1 VSANQSLIL
10 ERDKRRYRGSRQRPD
25 LSQRRDGFLEAT
37 LPPEDVPHALGD
49 VAIARPCLPRRRELC
64 ERPIVVEVT
73 PVVEVTKR
81 GAHFRAVRLQGDGP
95 VDALMKAIDAAIG
108 TTGVLLEYSVGAVTS
123 GKDAL
128 GEARVVCEIDGRT
141 YTGLGVSTDV
151 LEASAIAYI
160 RAVNASRK
168 VEEGERVA
176 GGV

>member
-1 VSANQSLIL
+1 MDSLWLAHDAVVDWLANGWLGWSWWPMLLFTLATTHVTIAA
-10 ERDKRRYRGSRQRPD
+10 G
-25 LSQRRDGFLEAT
+25 DGATLTAEAT
-37 LPPEDVPHALGD
+37 
-49 VAIARPCLPRRRELC
+49 
-64 ERPIVVEVT
+64 
-73 PVVEVTKR
+73 
-81 GAHFRAVRLQGDGP
+81 GDGP

-108 TTGVLLEYSVGAVTS
+108 TSGTLLEYTVAAVTS

-168 VEEGERVA
+168 VEESDRVTE
-176 GGV
+176 GV